1 MVDFA
6 FSDEQQAIAEVV
18 RSLLRAECTGAHLR
32 RLMDSSQARDEP
44 RWRQILDLGLTGV
57 MVPEAKGGLGLDE
70 TDFVLIA
77 QVCGHAALPEPLV
90 ELAGVTLPLLAA
102 VDHPRAGEWLDRALA
117 GETTV
122 ALGHPSNP
130 LVADADTAGAL
141 LLVHD
146 GALHLVERSAVEL
159 IAQPS
164 IDPFR
169 RLSRVAWTPSN
180 DTLIASAATAAPL
193 LATALERGAIFA
205 AAQGIGLAERSVEL
219 AVDYA
224 KERTQFGKP
233 IGVNQAV
240 KHLLATAQVKIEFAR
255 PVVFAAATERAADN
269 ALSRARAS
277 HAKLAAT
284 EAASLAARTA
294 IQVHGAMGYSWEVDV
309 HFLLK
314 RGLAL
319 AGVWGDESFHR
330 ARVKTRALSSPDID
344 HSFAWAALKEDAA
357 HAA

>member
-1 MVDFA
+1 MNFA

-18 RSLLRAECTGAHLR
+18 RNLLRSECTGAHLR
-32 RLMDSSQARDEP
+32 RLMDSGQGRDDD
-44 RWRQILDLGLTGV
+44 RWRQLLDLGLTGV
-57 MVPEAKGGLGLDE
+57 MVPEAQGGLGLDE
-70 TDFVLIA
+70 TDFILIA
-77 QVCGHAALPEPLV
+77 QACGHAALPEPMV
-90 ELAGVTLPLLAA
+90 ELAGIVLPLLAA
-102 VDHPRAGEWLDRALA
+102 IDHPCAAERLERALS
-117 GETTV
+117 GQLTV
-122 ALGHPSNP
+122 ALAHPANSF
-130 LVADADTAGAL
+130 VADAEAADAL
-141 LLVHD
+141 LLIHD
-146 GALHLVERSAVEL
+146 GALHLMQRSAVKM

-169 RLSRVAWTPSN
+169 RLSQVMWTPSA
-180 DTLIASAATAAPL
+180 DTLIADAATAAPL
-193 LATALERGAIFA
+193 LKTAFERGAIFA
-205 AAQGIGLAERSVEL
+205 AAQCIGLAERSVEL

-224 KERTQFGKP
+224 RERTQFGKP

-240 KHLLATAQVKIEFAR
+240 KHLLATAQVRIEFAR
-255 PVVFAAATERAADN
+255 PVVFAAAAERAADN

-277 HAKLAAT
+277 HAKLAAV

-319 AGVWGDESFHR
+319 AGAWGDESFHR
-330 ARVKTRALSSPDID
+330 ARVRSCALSSPDTD
-344 HSFAWAALKEDAA
+344 HSFAWAAQKEDPA

>member
-1 MVDFA
+1 MDFA

-18 RSLLRAECTGAHLR
+18 RNLLRAECTGADLR
-32 RLMDSSQARDEP
+32 RLMDSGMARDEA
-44 RWRQILDLGLTGV
+44 RWAQILDLGLTGV

-77 QVCGHAALPEPLV
+77 QACGHAALPEPLV
-90 ELAGVTLPLLAA
+90 ELAGVVLPLLAA
-102 VDHPRAGEWLDRALA
+102 VEHPRAGEWLAKALE
-117 GETTV
+117 GEATV

-130 LVADADTAGAL
+130 FVADADTAGAL

-146 GALHLVERSAVEL
+146 GGLHLVERSAVEL

-169 RLSRVAWTPSN
+169 RLSRVVWTPSA
-180 DTLIASAATAAPL
+180 DTLIADAAAAAPL
-193 LATALERGAIFA
+193 LATALERGAVFA
-205 AAQGIGLAERSVEL
+205 AAQCIGLAERSVEL

-240 KHLLATAQVKIEFAR
+240 KHLLSTAQVKIEFAR
-255 PVVFAAATERAADN
+255 PVVFAAAAEIAADN

-277 HAKLAAT
+277 HAKLAAA

-319 AGVWGDESFHR
+319 SGAWGDESLHR
-330 ARVKTRALSSPDID
+330 SRVLTRALSSPEIV
-344 HSFAWAALKEDAA
+344 HSFAWAALKEDSA

>member
-1 MVDFA
+1 MDFA
-6 FSDEQQAIAEVV
+6 FSEEQQAIAEVV
-18 RSLLRAECTGAHLR
+18 RNLLRAECTGAHLR
-32 RLMDSSQARDEP
+32 RLMASGDARDEK
-44 RWRQILDLGLTGV
+44 RWRQIVDLGLNGV
-57 MVPEAKGGLGLDE
+57 LVQEAKGGLGLDE

-77 QVCGHAALPEPLV
+77 QACGAAALPEPLV
-90 ELAGVTLPLLAA
+90 ELAGVILPLLAA
-102 VDHPRAGEWLDRALA
+102 VDHPRASEWLDKALT
-117 GETTV
+117 GEATM
-122 ALGHPSNP
+122 AFAHPAQP
-130 LVADADTAGAL
+130 FVADADTADAM

-146 GALHLVERSAVEL
+146 DALHLVERSAVEL

-169 RLSRVAWTPSN
+169 RLSRVIWTPSA
-180 DTLIASAATAAPL
+180 DTRIADAATAAPL
-193 LATALERGAIFA
+193 LANAFERGAIFA
-205 AAQGIGLAERSVEL
+205 AAQCIGLAERSVEL

-240 KHLLATAQVKIEFAR
+240 KHLLSTAQVKIEFAR
-255 PVVFAAATERAADN
+255 PVVFAAAAERSADN

-277 HAKLAAT
+277 HAKLAAA

-314 RGLAL
+314 RSLAL
-319 AGVWGDESFHR
+319 AGAWGDESFHR
-330 ARVKTRALSSPDID
+330 ARVKACALSSPDTD
-344 HSFAWAALKEDAA
+344 HSFAWAAQKENAA

>member
-1 MVDFA
+1 MDFA

-18 RSLLRAECTGAHLR
+18 RNLLRAECTGAHLR
-32 RLMDSSQARDEP
+32 RLMDNNEARDAA

-57 MVPEAKGGLGLDE
+57 MVPEARGGLGLDE
-70 TDFVLIA
+70 TDFALIA
-77 QVCGHAALPEPLV
+77 QACGHAALPEPLV
-90 ELAGVTLPLLAA
+90 ELAGVVLPLLAA
-102 VDHPRAGEWLDRALA
+102 IDHSRAADWLDRALA
-117 GETTV
+117 GEATV
-122 ALGHPSNP
+122 ALNHPSNP
-130 LVADADTAGAL
+130 FVADADAADAL

-146 GALHLVERSAVEL
+146 GALHLVARSLVDL

-169 RLSRVAWTPSN
+169 RLSRVVWTPSA
-180 DTLIASAATAAPL
+180 DTLIADATTAAPL
-193 LATALERGAIFA
+193 LATAFERGAIFA
-205 AAQGIGLAERSVEL
+205 AAQSIGLAERSVEL

-224 KERTQFGKP
+224 KERAQFGKP

-269 ALSRARAS
+269 TLSRARAS

-284 EAASLAARTA
+284 EAAALAARTA

-319 AGVWGDESFHR
+319 SGAWGDESFHR
-330 ARVKTRALSSPDID
+330 ARVRTRALSSPDID
-344 HSFAWAALKEDAA
+344 HSFAWAVPKENAA

>member
-1 MVDFA
+1 MDFT

-32 RLMDSSQARDEP
+32 RLMDSGHARDNA
-44 RWRQILDLGLTGV
+44 RWRQIIDLGLTGV
-57 MVPEAKGGLGLDE
+57 MVPEARGGLGLDE
-70 TDFVLIA
+70 IDFVLIA
-77 QVCGHAALPEPLV
+77 QACGHADLPEPLV
-90 ELAGVTLPLLAA
+90 ELAGVVLPLLAA
-102 VDHPRAGEWLDRALA
+102 VDHPRATEWLDKALA

-130 LVADADTAGAL
+130 FIADAETAGAL

-169 RLSRVAWTPSN
+169 RLSRVVWTPSA
-180 DTLIASAATAAPL
+180 DTLIAADATAAPL
-193 LATALERGAIFA
+193 LEIAFERGAIFA
-205 AAQGIGLAERSVEL
+205 AAQCIGLAGRNVEL

-319 AGVWGDESFHR
+319 TGAWGDESFHR

>member
-1 MVDFA
+1 MDFA

-18 RSLLRAECTGAHLR
+18 RNLLRAECTGAHLR
-32 RLMDSSQARDEP
+32 RLVDSGQARDEN

-57 MVPEAKGGLGLDE
+57 MAPEAEGGLGLNE

-77 QVCGHAALPEPLV
+77 QACGHAALPEPLV
-90 ELAGVTLPLLAA
+90 ELAGVILPLLAA
-102 VDHPRAGEWLDRALA
+102 VDHPRAADWLNKALSGEA
-117 GETTV
+117 TV

-130 LVADADTAGAL
+130 FIADADTADAL
-141 LLVHD
+141 LLIHD

-159 IAQPS
+159 ITQPS

-169 RLSRVAWTPSN
+169 RLSRVVWTPSA
-180 DTLIASAATAAPL
+180 DTLIADAATAGSL
-193 LATALERGAIFA
+193 LAVALERGVLFA
-205 AAQGIGLAERSVEL
+205 AAQSIGLAERSVEL
-219 AVDYA
+219 AVAYA

-255 PVVFAAATERAADN
+255 PVVFAAAAERAADN

-277 HAKLAAT
+277 HAKLAAA

-319 AGVWGDESFHR
+319 SGAWGDENFHR
-330 ARVKTRALSSPDID
+330 ARVKTRALSSPEID
-344 HSFAWAALKEDAA
+344 HSFAWPPLKEDAA

>member
-1 MVDFA
+1 MDFA
-6 FSDEQQAIAEVV
+6 FSDEQQAIAEVI
-18 RSLLRAECTGAHLR
+18 RNLLRAECTGARLR
-32 RLMDSSQARDEP
+32 RLMDSSLARDEN

-57 MVPEAKGGLGLDE
+57 MVPEDRGGLGLDE
-70 TDFVLIA
+70 TDFVLLA
-77 QVCGHAALPEPLV
+77 QACGHAALPEPLV
-90 ELAGVTLPLLAA
+90 ELAGVVLPLLAA
-102 VDHPRAGEWLDRALA
+102 VDHPRAADWLDKALA
-117 GETTV
+117 GEATV
-122 ALGHPSNP
+122 ALGHPANP
-130 LVADADTAGAL
+130 FVADADTAGAL
-141 LLVHD
+141 LVVHD

-159 IAQPS
+159 TAQPS

-169 RLSRVAWTPSN
+169 RLSRVVWTPSA
-180 DTLIASAATAAPL
+180 DTLVADALTAAPL
-193 LATALERGAIFA
+193 LARALERGAIFA
-205 AAQGIGLAERSVEL
+205 AAQSVGLAERSVEL

-240 KHLLATAQVKIEFAR
+240 KHLLATAQVRIEFAR
-255 PVVFAAATERAADN
+255 PVVFAAAAERGADN

-277 HAKLAAT
+277 HAKLAAA

-319 AGVWGDESFHR
+319 SGAWGDESFHH
-330 ARVKTRALSSPDID
+330 ARVKACALSPDID
-344 HSFAWAALKEDAA
+344 HSFAWAALKKDPA
-357 HAA
+357 HAV

>member
-1 MVDFA
+1 MDFA

-18 RSLLRAECTGAHLR
+18 RNLLRAECTGAHLR
-32 RLMDSSQARDEP
+32 RLMDSGHARDDA

-57 MVPEAKGGLGLDE
+57 MVPEARGGLGLDE

-77 QVCGHAALPEPLV
+77 QACGHAALPEPLV
-90 ELAGVTLPLLAA
+90 ELAGVVLPLLAA
-102 VDHPRAGEWLDRALA
+102 VDHPRASDWLDRALA
-117 GETTV
+117 GEATV
-122 ALGHPSNP
+122 ALGHPSSP
-130 LVADADTAGAL
+130 FVADADTADAL

-146 GALHLVERSAVEL
+146 GALHLAERSAVEL
-159 IAQPS
+159 IAQAS
-164 IDPFR
+164 TDPFR
-169 RLSRVAWTPSN
+169 RLSRVVWTPSS
-180 DTLIASAATAAPL
+180 DTVIADARSAVPL
-193 LATALERGAIFA
+193 LATAMERGAIFA
-205 AAQGIGLAERSVEL
+205 AAQCIGLAERSVEL

-240 KHLLATAQVKIEFAR
+240 KHLLSTAQVKIEFAR
-255 PVVFAAATERAADN
+255 PVVFAAAAERAADH

-277 HAKLAAT
+277 HAKLAAA

-319 AGVWGDESFHR
+319 AGAWGDESFHR
-330 ARVKTRALSSPDID
+330 ARVKACALSSPDAD
-344 HSFAWAALKEDAA
+344 HSFAWAALKEDA

>member
-1 MVDFA
+1 MDFA
-6 FSDEQQAIAEVV
+6 FSDEQQAFAEVV
-18 RSLLRAECTGAHLR
+18 RNLLRAECTAAHLR
-32 RLMDSSQARDEP
+32 RLIDSGAARDGD
-44 RWRQILDLGLTGV
+44 RWRQVLDLGLTGL
-57 MVPEAKGGLGLDE
+57 MVPDAKGGLGLDE

-77 QVCGHAALPEPLV
+77 QACGHAALPEPLV
-90 ELAGVTLPLLAA
+90 EQTGVVLPLLAA
-102 VDHPRAGEWLDRALA
+102 IDHPRACAWLDRTLT
-117 GETTV
+117 GEVTV
-122 ALGHPSNP
+122 ALSHPSNP
-130 LVADADTAGAL
+130 FVADADTAAAL

-146 GALHLVERSAVEL
+146 GALHLVESPVVEL
-159 IAQPS
+159 IAQPG

-169 RLSRVAWTPSN
+169 RLSHVIWTPSTH
-180 DTLIASAATAAPL
+180 TLVADSRTAAPL

-205 AAQGIGLAERSVEL
+205 AAQSIGLAERSVEL

-224 KERTQFGKP
+224 KERIQFGKP

-255 PVVFAAATERAADN
+255 PVVFAAAAERAADN

-277 HAKLAAT
+277 HAKLAAA

-314 RGLAL
+314 RALAL
-319 AGVWGDESFHR
+319 SGVWGDESFHR
-330 ARVKTRALSSPDID
+330 ARVRAHAISAADID
-344 HSFAWAALKEDAA
+344 HSFAWTALKEVAADAA
-357 HAA
+357 

>member
-1 MVDFA
+1 MDFA

-18 RSLLRAECTGAHLR
+18 RTLLRAECTGAHLR
-32 RLMDSSQARDEP
+32 RLMDSDQARDEP

-90 ELAGVTLPLLAA
+90 ELAGVVLPLLAA
-102 VDHPRAGEWLDRALA
+102 VDHPRADEWLGQAVA
-117 GETTV
+117 GEATV

-130 LVADADTAGAL
+130 FVADADTADVL

-159 IAQPS
+159 IVQPS

-169 RLSRVAWTPSN
+169 RLSRVVWTPSADN
-180 DTLIASAATAAPL
+180 RIADAATAAPL
-193 LATALERGAIFA
+193 LATALERGVIFA
-205 AAQGIGLAERSVEL
+205 AAQCIGLAERSVEL

-224 KERTQFGKP
+224 KERTQFSKP

-255 PVVFAAATERAADN
+255 PVVFAAAGERAADN

-277 HAKLAAT
+277 HARLAAA
-284 EAASLAARTA
+284 EAAVLAARTA

-330 ARVKTRALSSPDID
+330 ARVMTRALSSPDID

>member
-1 MVDFA
+1 MDFA
-6 FSDEQQAIAEVV
+6 FSDEQQAIAEVA
-18 RSLLRAECTGAHLR
+18 RNLLRAECTGAHLR
-32 RLMDSSQARDEP
+32 RLMDSGDAFDQAR
-44 RWRQILDLGLTGV
+44 WTAVMDLGLIGV
-57 MVPEAKGGLGLDE
+57 MVPETKGGLSLDE

-77 QVCGHAALPEPLV
+77 QACGHAALPEPLV
-90 ELAGVTLPLLAA
+90 ELAGVVLPLLAA
-102 VDHPRAGEWLDRALA
+102 VDHPRAAEWLDRALG
-117 GETTV
+117 GEATI

-130 LVADADTAGAL
+130 FVADADTAGAL

-146 GALHLVERSAVEL
+146 GALHLVEPAAVEM

-169 RLSRVAWTPSN
+169 RLSRVVWTPSSG
-180 DTLIASAATAAPL
+180 TLIADTATAAPL
-193 LATALERGAIFA
+193 LATALERCVIFA
-205 AAQGIGLAERSVEL
+205 AAQSIGLAERSVEL

-240 KHLLATAQVKIEFAR
+240 KHLLSTTQVKIEFAR
-255 PVVFAAATERAADN
+255 PVVFAAAAERAADN

-319 AGVWGDESFHR
+319 SGAWGDESFHR
-330 ARVKTRALSSPDID
+330 ARVKTRALSSPEID

>member
-1 MVDFA
+1 MDFA

-18 RSLLRAECTGAHLR
+18 RNLLRAECSGADLR
-32 RLMDSSQARDEP
+32 RLMDSGQARDDA

-57 MVPEAKGGLGLDE
+57 MVPEAQGGLGLDE

-77 QVCGHAALPEPLV
+77 QACGHAALPEPLV
-90 ELAGVTLPLLAA
+90 ELAGVILPLLAA
-102 VDHPRAGEWLDRALA
+102 IDHPRAAEGLERALA
-117 GETTV
+117 GEASV

-130 LVADADTAGAL
+130 FVAGADTAEAL

-146 GALHLVERSAVEL
+146 GALHLVERTNVDL
-159 IAQPS
+159 VAQPGV
-164 IDPFR
+164 DPFR
-169 RLSRVAWTPSN
+169 RLSRVVWTPSAETRVA
-180 DTLIASAATAAPL
+180 DARTAAPL
-193 LATALERGAIFA
+193 LAAAFERGAIFA
-205 AAQGIGLAERSVEL
+205 AAQCIGLAERSVEL

-224 KERTQFGKP
+224 RERTQFGKP

-255 PVVFAAATERAADN
+255 PVVFAAAAERAADN

-277 HAKLAAT
+277 HAKLAAA

-319 AGVWGDESFHR
+319 AGVWGDESLHR
-330 ARVKTRALSSPDID
+330 ARVKACALASPDTD
-344 HSFAWAALKEDAA
+344 HSFAWAAQKEDAA